1 MVYAHGGVQGR
12 AVDDGAVCG
21 DGSGELREGAG
32 VVGPC
37 LHQLPSSSSFMAL
50 TVVAL
55 AATAVVT
62 VLKGTAGWVSYV
74 GDG

>member
-1 MVYAHGGVQGR
+1 
-12 AVDDGAVCG
+12 
-21 DGSGELREGAG
+21 
-32 VVGPC
+32 
-37 LHQLPSSSSFMAL
+37 MAL
-50 TVVAL
+50 AVVAL